1 MQTQNNHHKIFT
13 PFTLLHHR
21 LKNRLV
27 VAPMSRVSA
36 TNEGVPTDAMRRYY
50 ASFAKGGFAA
60 TITEGLFTDLKY
72 SRGYPNQPGIVTS
85 SHIDKWKGITDC
97 VKEQGGILICQL
109 MHAGALSQSSQQTI
123 APSAIQPVGKKMPE
137 YGGGEGA
144 FPFPKE
150 ISAEEINKTIAGFVQ
165 AAINAYEAGFDGT
178 EIHAANGYL
187 LDQFLTDYTNKRSD
201 RYGGSVENRF
211 CIIKEIIEGIRQ
223 QVPTRFIIGLRLSEG
238 KVNNLFYRW
247 PQGETMAKK
256 VLAEV
261 NKVAPTYI
269 HIAAESG
276 NWKRDCLFPDGTSL
290 SGLAKSIIDVPV
302 IANGGLDNLEM
313 TDEVLEGNHADL
325 ISLGKAALADAN
337 WPERIRNGEPISPFR
352 PQLIKPSAAIQIVS
366 PLPPKSVNYLEF
378 HLKKQ

>member
-1 MQTQNNHHKIFT
+1 MQPRNSHHKIFN

-21 LKNRLV
+21 LKNRLL

-60 TITEGLFTDLKY
+60 IITEGLFTDLKY

-85 SHIDKWKGITDC
+85 SQIDKWREITDS
-97 VKEQGGILICQL
+97 VKEQGGIFICQL
-109 MHAGALSQSSQQTI
+109 MHAGALSQSSQKTI

-150 ISAEEINKTIAGFVQ
+150 ITTEEISKTIAGFVQ
-165 AAINAYEAGFDGT
+165 GAINAYEAGFDGA

-187 LDQFLTDYTNKRSD
+187 LDQFLTDYTNNRSD

-211 CIIKEIIEGIRQ
+211 YIIKEIIEGIRQ
-223 QVPTRFIIGLRLSEG
+223 QVPAHFVIGLRLSEG

-247 PQGETMAKK
+247 PEGATMAKEF
-256 VLAEV
+256 LAEV
-261 NKVAPTYI
+261 KKITPTYI

-276 NWKRDCLFPDGTSL
+276 NWKRDCLFSDGTSF
-290 SGLAKSIIDVPV
+290 SGLAKSIVEVPV

-313 TDEVLEGNHADL
+313 ADEVLQGNHADL

-337 WPERIRNGEPISPFR
+337 WPERIRNGEPISPFY
-352 PQLIKPSAAIQIVS
+352 PQLIKPSAAMQIDATIQI
-366 PLPPKSVNYLEF
+366 
-378 HLKKQ
+378 

>member
-1 MQTQNNHHKIFT
+1 MQTRNSHHKIFT
-13 PFTLLHHR
+13 PLTLLHHR

-36 TNEGVPTDAMRRYY
+36 TNEGVPTDVMRRYY

-60 TITEGLFTDLKY
+60 IITEGLFTDLKY

-85 SHIDKWKGITDC
+85 SQIDKWKEITDC
-97 VKEQGGILICQL
+97 VKEQGGIFICQL

-123 APSAIQPVGKKMPE
+123 APSAIQPVGKKMLE
-137 YGGGEGA
+137 YGGGEGS

-150 ISAEEINKTIAGFVQ
+150 IGTDEINKIVADFVQ
-165 AAINAYEAGFDGT
+165 AAVNAYEAGFDGT

-187 LDQFLTDYTNKRSD
+187 LDQFLTDYTNNRSD

-211 CIIKEIIEGIRQ
+211 YVIKEIIKGIKQ

-247 PQGETMAKK
+247 PEGATMAKEL
-256 VLAEV
+256 LAEV
-261 NKVAPTYI
+261 KKAAPTYI

-276 NWKRDCLFPDGTSL
+276 NWKRDCLFANGTSF
-290 SGLAKSIIDVPV
+290 SGLAKSIAEVPV

-313 TDEVLEGNHADL
+313 ADEVLEGNHADL
-325 ISLGKAALADAN
+325 ISLGKAALADAH
-337 WPERIRNGEPISPFR
+337 WPERIRNDEPISSFY
-352 PQLIKPSAAIQIVS
+352 PQLIKPSAAIQTNAANQ
-366 PLPPKSVNYLEF
+366 L
-378 HLKKQ
+378 